1 MSALKLVL
9 RNALRHRLRSGL
21 TVTGLLVA
29 VLAYGLLQ
37 TVVDAWYAG
46 AAASSNARLVTRNAI
61 SLVFSLPLSYEN
73 RIRGVEGVKTVARS
87 SWFGGIYQ
95 EPKNFFPQFAVSDAY
110 FSLYP
115 EFIIPESER
124 IAYGRDRKGTLIGRQ
139 LADRY
144 GFKVG
149 DVLPLRGTI
158 YPGTW
163 EFVIRGIFDGADESK
178 VTNLMYFHWEYLN
191 ESVRK
196 ISPARADQVGV
207 YVIGIDNPDNA
218 ATVSLAVDAVF
229 HNSLAETLTET
240 EQAFQLGFV
249 AMSNQIIAA
258 IRMVS
263 YVVILIIMAVM
274 ANTMAMSARE
284 RTAEYATLKAL
295 GFGPGFVA
303 TLIFGE
309 SMALCVLG
317 GGLGI
322 ALTPALAAGFKT
334 VAGGVFP
341 IFAVSAETAL
351 SQAAFALAVGVL
363 AAIVPAVRAARVR
376 VVDGLRALA

>member
-61 SLVFSLPLSYEN
+61 SLVFALPLSYEN

-139 LADRY
+139 LATASRSAMCCHCA
-144 GFKVG
+144 G
-149 DVLPLRGTI
+149 PSIRA
-158 YPGTW
+158 PG
-163 EFVIRGIFDGADESK
+163 
-178 VTNLMYFHWEYLN
+178 
-191 ESVRK
+191 
-196 ISPARADQVGV
+196 
-207 YVIGIDNPDNA
+207 
-218 ATVSLAVDAVF
+218 SLSFAVF
-229 HNSLAETLTET
+229 STAPT
-240 EQAFQLGFV
+240 
-249 AMSNQIIAA
+249 
-258 IRMVS
+258 R
-263 YVVILIIMAVM
+263 
-274 ANTMAMSARE
+274 ARSP
-284 RTAEYATLKAL
+284 T
-295 GFGPGFVA
+295 
-303 TLIFGE
+303 
-309 SMALCVLG
+309 
-317 GGLGI
+317 
-322 ALTPALAAGFKT
+322 
-334 VAGGVFP
+334 
-341 IFAVSAETAL
+341 
-351 SQAAFALAVGVL
+351 
-363 AAIVPAVRAARVR
+363 
-376 VVDGLRALA
+376 